1 MFEAEFE
8 DDICQSK
15 VNSLRCVT
23 CRQCELKIKSLKNFI
38 LKWLSPDATTIN
50 KDTVKKLC
58 LFIASRSSEAVVVVE
73 KTLTGQS
80 LKSIC
85 DSDCKSLSVK
95 FNCAYYLAK
104 HERP

>member
-1 MFEAEFE
+1 MWVENKKLKEFYFEVVE
-8 DDICQSK
+8 S
-15 VNSLRCVT
+15 RCYNNQQRY
-23 CRQCELKIKSLKNFI
+23 C
-38 LKWLSPDATTIN
+38 
-50 KDTVKKLC
+50 KKLC